1 MSIIKRK
8 LYCVSSNEHVKKRE
22 VQNENERGQICIRDY
37 APSEY
42 EELAFMQPSD
52 FEAIFGVKDTT
63 GKRQGSQVVKITN
76 PKNGKS
82 VHRLY
87 RTSYEIRGIHDYVGL
102 SYTSIKNIINSENEF
117 NNLQEVIVSKGNRFM
132 FYMMYPNYAIRVSLW
147 IGAISIIIG
156 VLSIFLTILFKL
168 S

>member
-8 LYCVSSNEHVKKRE
+8 LYCVTSKEHVKKAE
-22 VQNENERGQICIRDY
+22 LQNENERGQICIRDY

-52 FEAIFGVKDTT
+52 FKAIFDVKDTA
-63 GKRQGSQVVKITN
+63 GKRKGSQVVKITN
-76 PKNGKS
+76 PNNGKS

-102 SYTSIKNIINSENEF
+102 SYTSIKNIINFTNG
-117 NNLQEVIVSKGNRFM
+117 NNIEIVIF
-132 FYMMYPNYAIRVSLW
+132 
-147 IGAISIIIG
+147 
-156 VLSIFLTILFKL
+156 
-168 S
+168 